1 MFGANVATVEGL
13 ATGTATYIGNAT
25 YGNPAAVTTGILS
38 EPGIANA
45 SYGKKYTSWTWLAN
59 DLTGSIDVFGLSSS
73 SAYHPTVGNSAYVK
87 AKFSPFDGIPELG
100 TITSITSTGAGFG
113 TATTV
118 AGGAYLS
125 SATNTAYLPTTITI
139 PQLLTNSGT
148 DATWGGPAQPTGSA
162 IGEYLFWVNGVT
174 ITSGT
179 TTLFGGDTWGQGN
192 GFNAGQDQKSPN
204 MTLTITDSSNNSAIL
219 FYWPT
224 SYSVDGGMWG
234 NLIPEQVPVNILGFA
249 DVFGTGSAAEVEFV
263 PIDVVATPEPAPLAL
278 LAVGGAM
285 ALLRRKRK
293 TA

>member
-1 MFGANVATVEGL
+1 MMKKMHLLSCGLVAGTALAAAPVFGANVATVEGL
-13 ATGTATYIGNAT
+13 ASGSATYIGNAT

-148 DATWGGPAQPTGSA
+148 DATWGGPAQPTSSA

-192 GFNAGQDQKSPN
+192 GFNADRG
-204 MTLTITDSSNNSAIL
+204 
-219 FYWPT
+219 
-224 SYSVDGGMWG
+224 
-234 NLIPEQVPVNILGFA
+234 
-249 DVFGTGSAAEVEFV
+249 
-263 PIDVVATPEPAPLAL
+263 
-278 LAVGGAM
+278 
-285 ALLRRKRK
+285 RKRAR
-293 TA
+293 T

>member
-1 MFGANVATVEGL
+1 P
-13 ATGTATYIGNAT
+13 TGT
-25 YGNPAAVTTGILS
+25 
-38 EPGIANA
+38 
-45 SYGKKYTSWTWLAN
+45 
-59 DLTGSIDVFGLSSS
+59 
-73 SAYHPTVGNSAYVK
+73 
-87 AKFSPFDGIPELG
+87 
-100 TITSITSTGAGFG
+100 
-113 TATTV
+113 
-118 AGGAYLS
+118 
-125 SATNTAYLPTTITI
+125 
-139 PQLLTNSGT
+139 
-148 DATWGGPAQPTGSA
+148 A

-174 ITSGT
+174 ISSGT

-204 MTLTITDSSNNSAIL
+204 MTLTMTDSSNNSAIL

-249 DVFGTGSAAEVEFV
+249 DVFVTGSAAEVEFV
-263 PIDVVATPEPAPLAL
+263 PIDIVATPEPAPLAL